1 MWLLWVGC
9 VGPAW
14 HSYIKCYVEILGSG
28 ESLRQL
34 WVQYLHLT
42 KSLSGTEK
50 TIYWCYSGIL
60 RLWHDHQQ
68 PTTILICMHFVA
80 EPLFLSPV
88 TNVDIA
94 GRLTPQHN
102 EISPQSCNLVLPVFD
117 LIVLFLQ
124 LCSLMFTKCIANL
137 IHNPVQSSAFAII
150 PFPS

>member
-1 MWLLWVGC
+1 
-9 VGPAW
+9 
-14 HSYIKCYVEILGSG
+14 
-28 ESLRQL
+28 
-34 WVQYLHLT
+34 
-42 KSLSGTEK
+42 
-50 TIYWCYSGIL
+50 
-60 RLWHDHQQ
+60 
-68 PTTILICMHFVA
+68 MHFVA

-102 EISPQSCNLVLPVFD
+102 EISPQSCNLVPPVFD

-150 PFPS
+150 IPFPSSSPFCPTGTSHRQVLGKHSSGLVAIIDNCMHVSIHTPFTSYLHDQCTTITHHL